1 MKVLAHV
8 GGSQIPFAGR
18 TELDDN
24 ARVSSRQIR
33 HRVLVRA
40 LPRFG
45 AILFKVSEERGVGNE
60 IRLRTGGSDQ
70 RLSLNIAVGL
80 C

>member
-1 MKVLAHV
+1 MNLLTHI
-8 GGSQIPFAGR
+8 GSSQIPFAGR
-18 TELDDN
+18 AELDGD

-45 AILFKVSEERGVGNE
+45 AILFKASEEEMGVG
-60 IRLRTGGSDQ
+60 TMK
-70 RLSLNIAVGL
+70 
-80 C
+80 

>member
-1 MKVLAHV
+1 MKVLTHV

-45 AILFKVSEERGVGNE
+45 AILFKVSEEMGVG
-60 IRLRTGGSDQ
+60 TMK
-70 RLSLNIAVGL
+70 
-80 C
+80 